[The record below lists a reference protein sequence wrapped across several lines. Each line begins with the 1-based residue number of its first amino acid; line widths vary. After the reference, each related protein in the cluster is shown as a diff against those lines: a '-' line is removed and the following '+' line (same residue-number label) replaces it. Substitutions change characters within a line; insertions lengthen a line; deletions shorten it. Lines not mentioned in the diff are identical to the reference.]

1 MLFLIVF
8 LGWRLSYHGVRMLIP
23 FLGLLLNFPVKIG
36 KWIWKVNLARKR
48 TCERRIHFIF
58 NSSLQL
64 KIREN
69 EDVEWNNMLIL
80 NTSSSLKKSLL
91 LIYFFLLLIA
101 ECDLLER
108 FDHQNRRFSGL
119 RVHHRYSRHVIEVC
133 GCIYR

>member
-1 MLFLIVF
+1 MLKFKKNV
-8 LGWRLSYHGVRMLIP
+8 
-23 FLGLLLNFPVKIG
+23 
-36 KWIWKVNLARKR
+36 
-48 TCERRIHFIF
+48 
-58 NSSLQL
+58 
-64 KIREN
+64 
-69 EDVEWNNMLIL
+69 LIL